1 MKNMKVIRK
10 TSLLAFIATVFALPI
25 FLGGD
30 SHADTFKTNVDI
42 APKLMV
48 TLPSS
53 PTQITVDPSYTQFD
67 WTNLQIQISTNNPT
81 GYYTTASSETTNLIK
96 REDSSKF
103 IPTIEESGYYS
114 SSSFPVNHWGYSTD
128 NGNTY
133 QPFVSGTRIA
143 GKDTAA
149 NGDTVNMRMATKVDY
164 LQSPGTYEIELTFVT
179 VVNYL
184 PPSYIQ
190 DVDPMT
196 CMEEPRTVVDMRDGE
211 EYTIQKLNDG
221 RCWMLDN
228 LRLDPTEVSLN
239 DLKGKT
245 NAPDEA
251 LTYLKNGGG
260 TGDGYPIDG
269 VVVDDRYYIYE
280 AEASPI
286 VSTLNKDTVIEGTPG
301 AGSGKAGVFYN
312 FCAASAGTYCY
323 SDSANKGD
331 ATYDICPAGW
341 HLPKGIPSQPDSEFY
356 RVAAAYKDARGDYH
370 GLREALSIPGVRLN
384 GTGELTTYGS
394 EFWTPHWSYYK
405 QLWTA
410 VFNTEGNYT
419 WGDKDTYTSQ
429 SIRCILDEP
438 DISQATYLQDVKRA
452 MVYNMNV
459 GDTATLTDKRDGEQ
473 YLVSKLPDG
482 RLWMMDNL
490 RLDPTQVTLETL
502 KGNTNASDSALTY
515 LKNGGGTSSDPYSVH
530 GVAVEGSE
538 NGSINAYVRVQHK
551 DFVNEGTPDREGV
564 GSGKVGVFYNYCAVS
579 AGTRC
584 HNNASDNK
592 GGTTDDVCPKGWRL
606 PTGSLSSSEPGE
618 YENLYNVIAAINN
631 RYYEQDKKRDLLVA
645 LSLPVMTSFADPT
658 TESDSY
664 YGEYWTSTNEYGEGI
679 ELNMSWT
686 RSTDYTGGYFW
697 EDKYPTNI
705 FPIRCILK

>member
-1 MKNMKVIRK
+1 MALVAVM
-10 TSLLAFIATVFALPI
+10 FALPI
-25 FLGGD
+25 FLGGN
-30 SHADTFKTNVDI
+30 SHAETFKTNVDI

-53 PTQITVDPSYTQFD
+53 PTQVNVDPSYSHFSY
-67 WTNLQIQISTNNPT
+67 NILSVQISTNNPT
-81 GYYTTASSETTNLIK
+81 GYYTTVSSETTNLIK

-103 IPTIEESGYYS
+103 IPTIEEAGYYS
-114 SSSFPVNHWGYSTD
+114 SYDFPVNRWGYSTN
-128 NGNTY
+128 NGSTY
-133 QPFVSGTRIA
+133 QPFVSGARIA
-143 GKDTAA
+143 SKDTAA
-149 NGDTVNMRMATKVDY
+149 NGDSIGMQIATRVDY

-196 CMEEPRTVVDMRDGE
+196 CMEEPRTVVDMRDGQ

-245 NAPDEA
+245 NASDES

-260 TGDGYPIDG
+260 SGQYPAND
-269 VVVDDRYYIYE
+269 VVVKTADDDNWGDEYYTDPY
-280 AEASPI
+280 I
-286 VSTLNKDTVIEGTPG
+286 VTEFKDIAAPATY
-301 AGSGKAGVFYN
+301 GSGSSKIGVYYN
-312 FCAASAGTYCY
+312 YCAASAGSYCY
-323 SDSANKGD
+323 TGGSSTGNAM
-331 ATYDICPAGW
+331 YDLCPAGW
-341 HLPKGIPSQPDSEFY
+341 RLPIGSANNATPGTINEFNNLYLSYNSDHATFKAAFNAPITGSFDIPSADIQGSEADFWSSTRLTGY
-356 RVAAAYKDARGDYH
+356 GMR
-370 GLREALSIPGVRLN
+370 GLRVKSSATDPFTSNSRI
-384 GTGELTTYGS
+384 TGR
-394 EFWTPHWSYYK
+394 
-405 QLWTA
+405 
-410 VFNTEGNYT
+410 
-419 WGDKDTYTSQ
+419 

-459 GDTATLTDKRDGEQ
+459 GDTATLIDKRDGEQ

-490 RLDPTQVTLETL
+490 RLDPSQVTLETL

-515 LKNGGGTSSDPYSVH
+515 LKNGGGTSSDAYPVH
-530 GVAVEGSE
+530 GVSAEGSE
-538 NGSINAYVRVQHK
+538 NGSINAYVRAQHK
-551 DFVNEGTPDREGV
+551 NFINEDTPDREGI

-592 GGTTDDVCPKGWRL
+592 GNLTDDVCPKGWRL
-606 PTGSLSSSEPGE
+606 PTGTASTTGE
-618 YENLYNVIAAINN
+618 YENLYKVLDAIYN
-631 RYYEQDKKRDLLVA
+631 RYSNSDKYRDLLVT
-645 LSLPVMTSFADPT
+645 LSLPVIVSFTDPT
-658 TESDSY
+658 ITVSSDGYY
-664 YGEYWTSTNEYGEGI
+664 YGEYWTSTNEYGEGV
-679 ELNMSWT
+679 ELNTTWT
-686 RSTDYTGGYFW
+686 KGTNYANGYFW
-697 EDKYPTNI
+697 EDKYPTNF